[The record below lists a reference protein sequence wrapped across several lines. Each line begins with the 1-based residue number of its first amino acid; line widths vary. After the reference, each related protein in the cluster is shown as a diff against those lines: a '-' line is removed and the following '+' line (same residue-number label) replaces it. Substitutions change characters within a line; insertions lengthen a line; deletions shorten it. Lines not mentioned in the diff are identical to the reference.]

1 MGRMVA
7 NPDLDT
13 VEYAVSVAGPGL
25 GGILTD
31 CWPEI
36 AGKYG
41 DQAGRGRDHPGQLPH
56 DRHLREPGLH
66 YKITEEVVIL
76 ELG

>member
-1 MGRMVA
+1 MGRIMA

-13 VEYAVSVAGPGL
+13 VEYAVFVAGPGL

-31 CWPEI
+31 CWLEI

-41 DQAGRGRDHPGQLPH
+41 GSSGSGPRPPRTTSA
-56 DRHLREPGLH
+56 
-66 YKITEEVVIL
+66 
-76 ELG
+76 